1 MQNHEN
7 EFVQRRRSLLLK
19 ISCVFLIS
27 CILICFL
34 CTLSVSAAEYEYT
47 YTTYT
52 YSDFGS
58 DAIINFDLDGGYQV
72 EGEWKYDRVS
82 GAFPNHFIFEFQNDV
97 APVGRP
103 ITFYIAA
110 FIDDTYAPGSYTM
123 EFDISIRNL
132 CFKGWDQIPMTS
144 AEYPDPYDPLWVD
157 VDNPALTFG
166 PTYVNNNGSISWNA
180 NVFSTFGISSESAN
194 TPSLGFTNYKFFTSF
209 TIDKA
214 RQFDDIIIR
223 IPYDFT
229 GNAQDWASGSMSMFM
244 SDIVVKSYTDDLAA
258 VDQYTPPIIDGY
270 DQYENVVGDLDN
282 FTANQQSTLN
292 SYFDFDLGSTQ
303 GLAQG
308 LLLVSHV
315 LDKYVFSLEPITIL
329 LYISAGVGIIGV
341 ILGLGGVFGSI
352 RSSSDRQYEARARK
366 AHVSRMQS
374 DLRRYGYNDNPTVT
388 NKRRR

>member
-7 EFVQRRRSLLLK
+7 AVVQRSRSPLIKVSSAFLVCFVL
-19 ISCVFLIS
+19 VFSL
-27 CILICFL
+27 CILP
-34 CTLSVSAAEYEYT
+34 VSAASYEYT

-123 EFDISIRNL
+123 EFDISVRNL
-132 CFKGWDQIPMTS
+132 CFKGWDQIPMNST
-144 AEYPDPYDPLWVD
+144 EYPDPYDPLWVD

-180 NVFSTFGISSESAN
+180 NVLSTFGVSSESKDI
-194 TPSLGFTNYKFFTSF
+194 PSLGYTNYKFFTSF

-214 RQFDDIIIR
+214 RQLDDIIIR

-229 GNAQDWASGSMSMFM
+229 GNAQDWGNGSMVMFM

-282 FTANQQSTLN
+282 FTASQQSTLN
-292 SYFDFDLGSTQ
+292 SYFDFDLGSIRDLSQ
-303 GLAQG
+303 A
-308 LLLVSHV
+308 LLLVSHIFDV
-315 LDKYVFSLEPITIL
+315 YIFDLEPVSVLI
-329 LYISAGVGIIGV
+329 YISAGVGIVGL
-341 ILGLGGVFGSI
+341 ILGLSGVFGSI
-352 RSSSDRQYEARARK
+352 RFSADRQYEKRARDS
-366 AHVSRMQS
+366 HVRRMQS
-374 DLRRYGYNDNPTVT
+374 EVLNGKGD
-388 NKRRR
+388 